1 MATYTLRGRVTD
13 DHRLEVELPP
23 DTPAG
28 EVEVTVTVRPTT
40 GSREGYLA
48 LLEKWK
54 SQPLTGPRRSRE
66 EIDAAL
72 REMRDEWDRD

>member
-28 EVEVTVTVRPTT
+28 EVEVTVTVRAAQAPNTAAW
-40 GSREGYLA
+40 LA
-48 LLEKWK
+48 LIKQWENE
-54 SQPLTGPRRSRE
+54 PPVGRSAE
-66 EIDAAL
+66 EIDAYIQEA
-72 REMRDEWDRD
+72 RDSWD